1 MTSGPTKYQQS
12 REQSAEIM
20 RQVLSLMAQHDAAF
34 NPVNY
39 AIWYEHAAGLNN
51 RLSVALQ
58 EALKT
63 EPRLSDA
70 TLFRLHQE
78 FMVEP
83 DALAMQQVSQQLQ
96 RAISGVKGQA
106 ERTGEQAGVYEGQLN
121 LLVRNIRNG
130 SPLAA
135 QSLLNRIVKDTT
147 QMGDSARELSSEVA
161 ICRLEID
168 RLSTELV
175 RALDEALIDPLTG
188 ILNRKGFDQKL
199 AEMFKTPARS
209 GEAHCLVLLDIDLF
223 KRVNDTYGHVMGDRV
238 IQAVGEMLTTG
249 LTQVATHSV
258 ARYGGEE
265 FAILLPNASI
275 TIAAQVAEAVRQR
288 TKGIKIRD
296 RRANN
301 LGISITISGGV
312 AALRAG
318 DDVKSFIDR
327 ADRALYQAKVAG
339 RDRISGY

>member
-12 REQSAEIM
+12 KEQSAEIM

-39 AIWYEHAAGLNN
+39 AVWYEHAAGLNH
-51 RLSVALQ
+51 RLSAALQ

-78 FMVEP
+78 LLVEP

-96 RAISGVKGQA
+96 RVISGVKGQA
-106 ERTGEQAGVYEGQLN
+106 DRTGEQADVYEGQLN
-121 LLVRNIRNG
+121 LLVRNIRSG
-130 SPLAA
+130 SPMAA

-161 ICRLEID
+161 LCRLEID
-168 RLSTELV
+168 RLSTELT

-199 AEMFKTPARS
+199 ADMFKTPANP
-209 GEAHCLVLLDIDLF
+209 GEPHCLVLLDIDLF

-238 IQAVGEMLTTG
+238 IQAVGEMLTNC
-249 LTQVATHSV
+249 LSHIAAHSV

-275 TIAAQVAEAVRQR
+275 SVANQVAEAVRQR

-296 RRANN
+296 RRSNN
-301 LGISITISGGV
+301 VGISITISGGI

-318 DDVKSFIDR
+318 DDVKSLIER
-327 ADRALYQAKVAG
+327 ADRAMYQSKMAG

>member
-12 REQSAEIM
+12 KEQSAEIM
-20 RQVLSLMAQHDAAF
+20 RQVLGLMAQHDAAF

-39 AIWYEHAAGLNN
+39 AVWYEHAGGLNH
-51 RLSVALQ
+51 RLSEALQ
-58 EALKT
+58 EALKV
-63 EPRLSDA
+63 EPRLSDD

-78 FMVEP
+78 HMVEP

-96 RAISGVKGQA
+96 RVISGVKGQA
-106 ERTGEQAGVYEGQLN
+106 ERTGEQAGAYEGQLN

-147 QMGDSARELSSEVA
+147 QMGDSARELSNEVA
-161 ICRLEID
+161 LCRLEID

-199 AEMFKTPARS
+199 ADMFKIPVRA

-238 IQAVGEMLTTG
+238 IQAVGEMLTSCLG
-249 LTQVATHSV
+249 HIANHSV

-265 FAILLPNASI
+265 FAILLPNGSMTLAG
-275 TIAAQVAEAVRQR
+275 QVAEAVRQR
-288 TKGIKIRD
+288 TKGIRIRD
-296 RRANN
+296 RRSNN
-301 LGISITISGGV
+301 VGISITISGGV
-312 AALRAG
+312 AALRTG
-318 DDVKSFIDR
+318 DDVKSLIER
-327 ADRALYQAKVAG
+327 ADRALYQSKMAG